1 MSAYK
6 LVFEEILRK
15 LDAETRRRANRTLDE
30 WILAERRCV
39 SREVNYQRGL
49 RVLPPVDMEV
59 IERAERLAVGH
70 SDYVR
75 KYAHAAADLAL
86 GDPRWMK

>member
-6 LVFEEILRK
+6 AVFEEILRK
-15 LDAETRRRANRTLDE
+15 LDAETRRRGSRTLDE
-30 WILAERRCV
+30 WIVAERRCV
-39 SREVNYQRGL
+39 WREVNYQRGL
-49 RVLPPVDMEV
+49 RALAPVDIET

-70 SDYVR
+70 ADYVQ

-86 GDPRWMK
+86 GDPPWK